1 VAPAHGAQNTREV
14 QEIIPQ
20 SDGTYRIGLDG
31 GDAVD
36 TKTVILA
43 TGVDWRRLDAE
54 GVDRFI
60 GRGVL
65 YGAARTEA
73 PTVAGK
79 RVFIIGGG
87 NSAGRAALFFA
98 NYASSVT
105 MLVRGQ
111 DLKRTMSQYLI
122 DQITLVPR
130 IQMETETQV
139 VSADGTDCLKA
150 IRTQKAGALSFAG
163 LQMH

>member
-1 VAPAHGAQNTREV
+1 VVLTREV
-14 QEIIPQ
+14 QEILPHP
-20 SDGTYRIGLDG
+20 DGAYTIGLDG
-31 GDAVD
+31 SERVA

-43 TGVDWRRLDAE
+43 TGVAWRRLEAD

-87 NSAGRAALFFA
+87 NSAGQTALFFA

-105 MLVRGQ
+105 MLVRGE
-111 DLKRTMSQYLI
+111 DLKGSMSQYLI
-122 DQITLVPR
+122 DRIALVPGIR
-130 IQMETETQV
+130 VETQTEV
-139 VSADGTDCLKA
+139 VSAHGTDCLKDDA
-150 IRTQKAGALSFAG
+150 F
-163 LQMH
+163 

>member
-1 VAPAHGAQNTREV
+1 
-14 QEIIPQ
+14 
-20 SDGTYRIGLDG
+20 
-31 GDAVD
+31 
-36 TKTVILA
+36 
-43 TGVDWRRLDAE
+43 
-54 GVDRFI
+54 
-60 GRGVL
+60 
-65 YGAARTEA
+65 
-73 PTVAGK
+73 
-79 RVFIIGGG
+79 
-87 NSAGRAALFFA
+87 
-98 NYASSVT
+98 VT